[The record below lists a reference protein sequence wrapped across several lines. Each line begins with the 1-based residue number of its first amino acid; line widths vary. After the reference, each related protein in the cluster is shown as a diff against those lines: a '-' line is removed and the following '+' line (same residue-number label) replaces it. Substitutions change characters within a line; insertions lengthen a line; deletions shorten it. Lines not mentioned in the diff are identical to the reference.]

1 MLFQPL
7 HVADGELARGASVA
21 RALGSDFVAD
31 VLEAGQRQLEKA
43 PEVHRMIADWPGDP
57 ARAAVAMRFNGA
69 LHALARR
76 GDMPALAALYTT
88 RSGDFDGPIG
98 DALSRES
105 AAIASWMQ
113 RQPQTNEV
121 GRAAAIVAALTTA
134 QGTEDLPIELLE
146 IGSSAGLNL
155 NLGRYGYDLGGVALG
170 DPDSTVRIAP
180 SWTGPAIRA
189 ARLDIVAA
197 RGVDLDPLDPADEA
211 TRDRLLAYVWAD
223 QPERAERLTRALAI
237 ARLNP
242 PRVDRQDAPS
252 WLADRLAEP
261 QDDGVCRVVF
271 HSMVLQYLTAQER
284 ASVRKTIEAAG
295 AGATARRPLVCIGYE
310 WNPARTSVRLQM
322 TRWPDGVP
330 RDLASCHA
338 YGAWIDWSGP

>member
-31 VLEAGQRQLEKA
+31 ILEAAQRQLGKA
-43 PEVHRMIADWPGDP
+43 PELLRMIEEWPGDP

-76 GDMPALAALYTT
+76 GDMQALATLYKT

-113 RQPQTNEV
+113 RPPQTNEV
-121 GRAAAIVAALTTA
+121 GRAAAIVAALTVA
-134 QGTEDLPIELLE
+134 QDIDALPIELLE

-155 NLGRYGYDLGGVALG
+155 NLGLYGYDLGGVMLG
-170 DPDSTVRIAP
+170 DPLSSVQMAP
-180 SWTGPAIRA
+180 RWNGPAIHPGPIG
-189 ARLDIVAA
+189 IVAA

-223 QPERAERLTRALAI
+223 QPARADRLTQALAI
-237 ARLNP
+237 ARRHP
-242 PRVDRQDAPS
+242 PRVDRQDAAS
-252 WLADRLAEP
+252 WLAERLAEP
-261 QDDGVCRVVF
+261 QDEGICRVVF
-271 HSMVLQYLTAQER
+271 HSMVLQYLTAPDR
-284 ASVRKTIEAAG
+284 ALIRQMIEAAG
-295 AGATARRPLVCIGYE
+295 ARATALRPLVWIGYE
-310 WNPARTSVRLQM
+310 WNPARTSVRLTM
-322 TRWPDGVP
+322 TRWPGGET
-330 RDLASCHA
+330 RDLARCHA
-338 YGAWIDWSGP
+338 YGAWIDWSGS

>member
-1 MLFQPL
+1 MLYQPL
-7 HVADGELARGASVA
+7 IVADGELARGASVA

-76 GDMPALAALYTT
+76 GDIPSLTALYKT

-105 AAIASWMQ
+105 AAIASWME
-113 RQPQTNEV
+113 RPPQTNEV
-121 GRAAAIVAALTTA
+121 GRAAAIVAALTVA

-146 IGSSAGLNL
+146 IGASAGLNL
-155 NLGRYGYDLGGVALG
+155 NLGLYGYDLGGVPLG
-170 DPDSTVRIAP
+170 DAHSRVRIAP
-180 SWTGPAIRA
+180 SWTGPAIRP
-189 ARLDIVAA
+189 ARLDIVSA

-211 TRDRLLAYVWAD
+211 TRERLLAYVWAD
-223 QPERAERLTRALAI
+223 QPTRAERLSQAI
-237 ARLNP
+237 AVAQRHP
-242 PRVDRQDAPS
+242 PSIDRQDAAS
-252 WLADRLAEP
+252 WLTARLSQP
-261 QDDGVCRVVF
+261 QHDGVCRVIF
-271 HSMVLQYLTAQER
+271 HSMVLQYLSARDRTL
-284 ASVRKTIEAAG
+284 VRQTVEAAG
-295 AGATARRPLVCIGYE
+295 ARATARRPLVQIGYE
-310 WNPARTSVRLQM
+310 WNPARTAVRLQM
-322 TRWPDGVP
+322 TRWPEGITH
-330 RDLASCHA
+330 DLASCHA